1 MYTAVRAP
9 LRVSFFGGGTDYP
22 EYFANNSGAVLGMA
36 IDQHIYV
43 TALNRPRFL
52 KHEFQISYSKMER
65 VSSVHEIE
73 HPAIRKALELNNFK
87 DPLDLTTLASLPSQT
102 GLGSSAT
109 FMVGLLQLLSEIGHQ
124 SRTKYELALEAIRIE
139 REELNHVCGVQDQL
153 HAAFGGWNCFEFKNG
168 KISQQPIM
176 ARQSVL
182 ETLTKSMYL
191 IFTGQTRSAP
201 QAIATQIENTLSG
214 QISDELQAAYE
225 MVQTA
230 RNLIEGPL
238 SSDTILQNFG
248 KLLHEGWL
256 LKRAFSKAV
265 SNENIDNLYN
275 VGLQHGAIGGKLC
288 GAGAGGF
295 LLFVVDPERETEFL
309 SAFEPSSYVKIDCDW
324 DGVKVLRP

>member
-109 FMVGLLQLLSEIGHQ
+109 FMVGLLQLLSEIGQQ

-238 SSDTILQNFG
+238 SSDVVLENFG
-248 KLLHEGWL
+248 KLLHEGWM

-265 SNENIDNLYN
+265 SNENIDNLYHL
-275 VGLQHGAIGGKLC
+275 GRQHGAIGGKLC

-295 LLFVVDPERETEFL
+295 LLFVVDPERESDFL
-309 SAFEPSSYVKIDCDW
+309 TAFEPSSYVKIDCDW